1 MTALDARAI
10 DGLLAAAPLVV
21 ATGIKKVFRRQGLAA
36 GTFTAVDDVDLRIAP
51 GETLGLVG
59 ESGSGKSTVG
69 RMLVGMYRPD
79 AGRVVFAGDDVSTL
93 RGAALRRLHQSAA
106 MVFQD
111 PYSALDPR
119 WTIERI
125 IAEPLAIAGESRRNR
140 RRQAAEALRLVG
152 LDESHLLRRPA
163 DFSGGQRQRIA
174 VARALV
180 SRPRL
185 IVCDESVSALDVS
198 TQAQVLGLLR
208 DLQERLGVA
217 YLFISHDLNAVRRIS
232 DRVAVMYLGR
242 LVEEG
247 PTEQVVTAPAHPY
260 AAALVSAMPV
270 PDPLAVRGQARIVL
284 AGSPPSA
291 ADPPSGCS
299 FRTRCPLAMP
309 ICTERRPAWTELS
322 GGRRVACHLYDRP
335 NAPRAGQIGELMLAA
350 LSIEQTAQQPTAVK
364 ETR

>member
-1 MTALDARAI
+1 MTALDAPVTESV
-10 DGLLAAAPLVV
+10 LAAGPLVV
-21 ATGIKKVFRRQGLAA
+21 ATGIKKVFRRQGLA
-36 GTFTAVDDVDLRIAP
+36 GRFTAVDGVDLRITP

-79 AGRVVFAGDDVSTL
+79 AGRVEFAGDDVSTL

-119 WTIERI
+119 WSIERI
-125 IAEPLAIAGESRRNR
+125 VAEPLAIAGESRRNR
-140 RRQAAEALRLVG
+140 REQAAEALRLVG
-152 LDESHLLRRPA
+152 LDESHLQRRPA
-163 DFSGGQRQRIA
+163 DFSGGQRQRVA
-174 VARALV
+174 VARALI

-198 TQAQVLGLLR
+198 TQAQVLGLLK
-208 DLQERLGVA
+208 DLQDRLGVA

-260 AAALVSAMPV
+260 TAALVSAMPV
-270 PDPLAVRGQARIVL
+270 PDPLAARARIVL

-309 ICTERRPAWTELS
+309 ICIERRPAWTELA

-335 NAPRAGQIGELMLAA
+335 DAPRTGQIGELMLAG
-350 LSIEQTAQQPTAVK
+350 LSMQQPTAMK